1 MNKLAMLTGAPN
13 EIVMQRDFAAPRH
26 LVQRAMT
33 EPELVKRWQGN
44 SRSALVSVAID
55 ARPGGTYRY
64 VYRTPDGHEFSFA
77 GVYREVSEERT
88 VHTERFNDMP
98 SEALVTVTLTE
109 TAGVTTMRLV
119 MAFESAEV
127 RDMVVKTGMAEGAA
141 ESYDNLETLV
151 TGM

>member
-1 MNKLAMLTGAPN
+1 MNKLEMLPGAPN

-26 LVQRAMT
+26 LVKRAMT

-44 SRSALVSVAID
+44 SRSALISVTID

-77 GVYREVSEERT
+77 GVYREVSDERT
-88 VHTERFNDMP
+88 VQTERFNDMP
-98 SEALVTVTLTE
+98 SEALITTTLTE
-109 TAGVTTMRLV
+109 KAGVTTMRVV
-119 MAFESAEV
+119 MAFESAEI
-127 RDMVVKTGMAEGAA
+127 RDMVVKTGMADGAA
-141 ESYDNLETLV
+141 ESYDNLEALV